1 MNQIDRR
8 KLKREAREAMGL
20 TSPRFWVVAL
30 AFILLTTGVSLLLD
44 TISAFINPAAETFSF
59 FGFFVSIL
67 FLLYS
72 IIINFGYNLWS
83 LWTYRKLNPGLGS
96 LLQGFSV
103 SGRVI
108 LMEIIITL
116 WVTVWVFALAIIV
129 TIVVVLIP
137 SLPIIV
143 LSILALYIAIFVIQL
158 RYSMAPYLLADH
170 PDDGAGVAVR
180 RSVEMMRGRKWQLFK
195 LQLSFIGWYLI
206 EFALVGAVFGFFILN
221 SGVLNEPVTA
231 DSVLVYQSVISG
243 LAPSILSSLISLPLS
258 LWLIPYVSVT
268 QAGFYD
274 KLCRQGYTSEYDQMP
289 PL

>member
-30 AFILLTTGVSLLLD
+30 VFILLTTGVSLLLD
-44 TISAFINPAAETFSF
+44 TLSTLINPAAETFSF

-116 WVTVWVFALAIIV
+116 WVAIWVFVLATII
-129 TIVVVLIP
+129 TIVIVLIP
-137 SLPIIV
+137 SVPVIV
-143 LSILALYIAIFVIQL
+143 LSILALYAAIFVIQL
-158 RYSMAPYLLADH
+158 RYSMAPYLLADR
-170 PDDGAGVAVR
+170 PDDGAGAAVR

-195 LQLSFIGWYLI
+195 LQFSFIGWYLI
-206 EFALVGAVFGFFILN
+206 EFLLAGAVIVFFILK
-221 SGVLNEPVTA
+221 SGVLNTPVTA
-231 DSVLVYQSVISG
+231 DSVLVYQSVIFG
-243 LAPSILSSLISLPLS
+243 LAPSILSSLITLPLS

-274 KLCRQGYTSEYDQMP
+274 TLCRQGYTSEYDQMP